1 MRPGSFCQPSAYQ
14 PAVGNLGHQW
24 EESMFNKMMK
34 LALGIA
40 LPVML
45 FAGTASAE
53 VRAHTLK
60 FAAANNKGH
69 PQVTG
74 MEKFAEIVKAK
85 SGGKIDVKLF
95 PGGVLGGD
103 VQTVSALQGG
113 VVEMLVL
120 NAGILSSNV
129 KAFGAVDLPF
139 LFNSGEEAD
148 KVMDGAFG
156 KSLAEKLPATGLVG
170 LAYWELGFRNL
181 TNNRRPINKAED
193 IAGLKIR
200 VLQSP
205 VFIDLFTALGA
216 NPVPMPYP
224 ELYTALETGTVDGQ
238 ENPFSNVVSAK
249 MFEVQK
255 HLAITNHI
263 YNPQI
268 VVISKKAWDKM
279 NEEERKVI
287 QDAATEARDFQRKVA
302 RTQSDEALAEL
313 KKEGMQVTELPP
325 EEIEKLRE
333 KAKPVIDKHSA
344 AADGAMVKLLND
356 ELAKAGG
363 SKI

>member
-1 MRPGSFCQPSAYQ
+1 MS
-14 PAVGNLGHQW
+14 
-24 EESMFNKMMK
+24 
-34 LALGIA
+34 
-40 LPVML
+40 VM
-45 FAGTASAE
+45 
-53 VRAHTLK
+53 
-60 FAAANNKGH
+60 
-69 PQVTG
+69 
-74 MEKFAEIVKAK
+74 
-85 SGGKIDVKLF
+85 
-95 PGGVLGGD
+95 
-103 VQTVSALQGG
+103 
-113 VVEMLVL
+113 
-120 NAGILSSNV
+120 NAGLMSGVSPD
-129 KAFGAVDLPF
+129 FSLVDLPF
-139 LFNSGEEAD
+139 LFQTPQQAD
-148 KVMDGAFG
+148 AVMDGPFG
-156 KSLAEKLPATGLVG
+156 TKLAEALPEKGVIGLG
-170 LAYWELGFRNL
+170 YWELGFRNL

-238 ENPFSNVVSAK
+238 ENPFSNIVSAK

-279 NEEERKVI
+279 NEEERKLI
-287 QDAATEARDFQRKVA
+287 QDAAAEARDFQRKA
-302 RTQSDEALAEL
+302 SRAQSDEALAEL

-344 AADGAMVKLLND
+344 AADGEMVKLLND